1 MEPWNTKYFF
11 WNPHFLV
18 FHLCPDY
25 KLDLCL
31 DVHLFQLSFTLG
43 PITIEFLRS
52 FAKLIG
58 KEWYNLAR
66 GLRLEHVRIQSIAQ
80 QNKRSSLED
89 LVYDLL
95 LTWLKRSCHSTDKV
109 ISYLFVNVYLD
120 VWCTI
125 YMYFSDFYI

>member
-1 MEPWNTKYFF
+1 MKNEVTFLKFTCIK
-11 WNPHFLV
+11 HFLE
-18 FHLCPDY
+18 FHLCPNN
-25 KLDLCL
+25 KDLCV
-31 DVHLFQLSFTLG
+31 DFSFISITFSLG

-109 ISYLFVNVYLD
+109 TPYSFVNVYLD
-120 VWCTI
+120 VCCTCI
-125 YMYFSDFYI
+125 LL